1 MRLLPFDHPAAAA
14 VLASVT
20 PDARHS
26 SVHALDGN
34 RLFSA
39 TEGFAVILTRLKG
52 GRMLLATGAYRVY
65 PWAVR
70 HRTTLGRF
78 VPDLPRPSID

>member
-1 MRLLPFDHPAAAA
+1 M
-14 VLASVT
+14 
-20 PDARHS
+20 
-26 SVHALDGN
+26 
-34 RLFSA
+34 
-39 TEGFAVILTRLKG
+39 ILTRLKG